1 VRPGTSDSL
10 SLRPSTTANLDPTD
24 PGTSRPRRTRGKH
37 VKPRSAARRRVGTLA
52 HLLVVAVA
60 AGTALTGMTSPASA
74 ASAED
79 PMMFGAAASTQSEVQ
94 QHEKVLGSRLN
105 GLRTYKSWDSDL
117 FGRSADWERDTGHT
131 LFMSIRSERQNGSK
145 VMFADV
151 ANAQPGS
158 RLYQDMQH
166 QAQEIKAYGATVYIA
181 YNHEPEASGGR
192 ALGNSAQFVA
202 AYRKVQNVW
211 KAAGVHNVR
220 YVWAMTAY
228 GFARHDQY
236 NAANYYPGDDYVDYI
251 AADGYNWYNCRGDGA
266 GWVELANVIEA
277 QRQFGMKH
285 PSKGLMLYEFGSAE
299 DRAHPGRKAQWLK
312 DATALFQKPGY
323 GQYKAIM
330 SWEGRNFQGGGPG
343 CGFDYLSSPSATKA
357 WVDMAHTP
365 AMRAVRL
372 G

>member
-1 VRPGTSDSL
+1 M
-10 SLRPSTTANLDPTD
+10 A
-24 PGTSRPRRTRGKH
+24 
-37 VKPRSAARRRVGTLA
+37 TLA
-52 HLLVVAVA
+52 NLLVVAVA
-60 AGTALTGMTSPASA
+60 AGTALTGVTSPASA

-79 PMMFGAAASTQSEVQ
+79 PMMFGAAASTKAEVQ
-94 QHEKVLGSRLN
+94 QHENVLGSRLN

-117 FGRSADWERDTGHT
+117 FGSSAAWERDTGHT

-158 RLYQDMQH
+158 KIYQDMQR
-166 QAQEIKAYGATVYIA
+166 QAAEIKAYGSTVYIA
-181 YNHEPEASGGR
+181 YNHEPEASAGR
-192 ALGNSAQFVA
+192 ALGNNAQFIA

-211 KAAGVHNVR
+211 KAAGVRNVR

-228 GFARHDQY
+228 GFARHDQFA
-236 NAANYYPGDDYVDYI
+236 AANYYPGDDYVDYI
-251 AADGYNWYNCRGDGA
+251 AADGYNWYTCRGG
-266 GWVELANVIEA
+266 GGTWSELAGVIEA
-277 QRQFGMKH
+277 QRQFGMRH

-299 DRAHPGRKAQWLK
+299 DRKSPGRKAQWLK
-312 DATALFQKPGY
+312 NATALFQKPGY
-323 GQYKAIM
+323 GQYKAVL
-330 SWEGRNFQGGGPG
+330 SWEGRSFQGGGPD